1 MTQGTARLGALEQ
14 HDEAAADVI
23 RGLLDLAPRGLSA
36 AYVEPTAEFAQ
47 TVRAVSGSAGVAV
60 RPEGRNLRYAAMAAL
75 GLALVEEDV
84 QRTTLAGRTA
94 SEVVSL
100 ADQRALTSDD
110 PGAVALIAWAE
121 AEINGVF
128 RGDLFDRLLD
138 WLTSGAP
145 LPTVDVSWMLTAA
158 GVAAGLGETKQVVD
172 LVTQRLIAE
181 QGSHGI
187 FPHWLPASSQSR
199 WRSHV
204 GSFADQVYP
213 IQALARAFTLTGD
226 QRLLAAAD
234 ETAARICE
242 LQGAAGQW
250 WWHYDIRDG
259 TVVEGYPVYSVH
271 QHAMAPMILHDL
283 REAGGADH
291 LASVAAGIR
300 WLDTHPEV
308 LDELVSERFGLVWR
322 KVGRRESGKA
332 ARAVAAAT
340 TSLRPGLHLP
350 GLTRLLPPVVIDHE
364 CRPYELGWLLYAWLS
379 DEGSDHA

>member
-172 LVTQRLIAE
+172 L
-181 QGSHGI
+181 
-187 FPHWLPASSQSR
+187 
-199 WRSHV
+199 
-204 GSFADQVYP
+204 
-213 IQALARAFTLTGD
+213 
-226 QRLLAAAD
+226 
-234 ETAARICE
+234 
-242 LQGAAGQW
+242 
-250 WWHYDIRDG
+250 
-259 TVVEGYPVYSVH
+259 
-271 QHAMAPMILHDL
+271 
-283 REAGGADH
+283 
-291 LASVAAGIR
+291 
-300 WLDTHPEV
+300 
-308 LDELVSERFGLVWR
+308 
-322 KVGRRESGKA
+322 
-332 ARAVAAAT
+332 
-340 TSLRPGLHLP
+340 
-350 GLTRLLPPVVIDHE
+350 
-364 CRPYELGWLLYAWLS
+364 
-379 DEGSDHA
+379 